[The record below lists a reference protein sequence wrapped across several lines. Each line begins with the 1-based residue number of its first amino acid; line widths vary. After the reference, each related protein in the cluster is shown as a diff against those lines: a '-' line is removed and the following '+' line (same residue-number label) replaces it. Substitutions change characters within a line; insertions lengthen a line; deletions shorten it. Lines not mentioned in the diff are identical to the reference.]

1 MKVQS
6 IERVFDIIEYIANQ
20 QGPVTLSQ
28 VAGDL
33 GLAASTVHRLLGTL
47 LERGYVEQAAPN
59 RQYKI
64 GIRFIELA
72 SQYLRGLELRTE
84 AAPFLR
90 ELSRRGGHP
99 AMMATIMDDEI
110 VYIERLDE
118 RGVNLRNYSFIGQ
131 RRPLYSTG
139 LGKAI
144 LMGLPKSKRDHL
156 IAGMTFVRKT
166 ANTITDPERLKA
178 ELDLSLKRGF
188 SKDDEEETIGFRC
201 VAAPIRDYRNQV
213 IAAVSTSWLSDFFD
227 SVDEDKLASLVV
239 EAAMKISKRMG
250 YDAS

>member
-6 IERVFDIIEYIANQ
+6 IERLFDIVEYIANQ
-20 QGPVTLSQ
+20 QGPVTLSR

-33 GLAASTVHRLLGTL
+33 KLPISTVHRLLGSL
-47 LERGYVEQAAPN
+47 LDRGYVEQAATS

-84 AAPFLR
+84 AVPFLR

-99 AMMATIMDDEI
+99 AMMATMMDDEI
-110 VYIERLDE
+110 VYLERLDE
-118 RGVNLRNYSFIGQ
+118 KGINLRNYSFIGQ

-139 LGKAI
+139 LGKAL
-144 LMGLPKSKRDHL
+144 LMGLPKSKRDGL
-156 IAGMTFVRKT
+156 IARLKLVPKT

-178 ELDLSLKRGF
+178 ELDLSLKRGY
-188 SKDDEEETIGFRC
+188 SRDNEEEMPGFRC
-201 VAAPIRDYRNQV
+201 LAAPIRDYRNQV
-213 IAAVSTSWLSDFFD
+213 IAAVSTSWIADYFD
-227 SVDEDKLASLVV
+227 SVDEDRLASLVV
-239 EAAMKISKRMG
+239 ETAMKISHRMG
-250 YDAS
+250 YSA

>member
-6 IERVFDIIEYIANQ
+6 IERVFDIVEYIANQ
-20 QGPVTLSQ
+20 RGSVTLSR
-28 VAGDL
+28 VSEDL
-33 GLAASTVHRLLGTL
+33 NLPVSTVHRLLGSL
-47 LERGYVEQAAPN
+47 LERGYVEQAATN

-84 AAPFLR
+84 AVLFLR

-99 AMMATIMDDEI
+99 AMMATMMDDEI
-110 VYIERLDE
+110 VYLERLDE
-118 RGVNLRNYSFIGQ
+118 QGINLRNYSFIGQ

-144 LMGLPKSKRDHL
+144 LMGLPKSKRDNL
-156 IAGMTFVRKT
+156 IARLELIPKT

-178 ELDLSLKRGF
+178 ELNLSLKRGY
-188 SKDDEEETIGFRC
+188 SRDNEEETLGFRC
-201 VAAPIRDYRNQV
+201 LAAPIKDYRNQV
-213 IAAVSTSWLSDFFD
+213 IAAVSTSWIEDFFD

-239 EAAMKISKRMG
+239 ETAMKISKRMG
-250 YDAS
+250 YGA

>member
-6 IERVFDIIEYIANQ
+6 VERVFDIVEYIAKQ
-20 QGPVTLSQ
+20 QGAVTLSQ

-33 GLAASTVHRLLGTL
+33 ELPLSTVHRLLSSL
-47 LERGYVEQAAPN
+47 LQRGYVEQAATN

-72 SQYLRGLELRTE
+72 SQYLQGLELRTE
-84 AAPFLR
+84 AVPFMR

-99 AMMATIMDDEI
+99 AMMATLMDDEI
-110 VYIERLDE
+110 VYLERIDE
-118 RGVNLRNYSFIGQ
+118 RGINLRNYSIVGH

-144 LMGLPKSKRDHL
+144 LMGLPKSRRDDL
-156 IAGMTFVRKT
+156 IARLTLARKT
-166 ANTITDPERLKA
+166 ANTITDPERLKT
-178 ELDLSLKRGF
+178 ELDQSLKRGY
-188 SKDDEEETIGFRC
+188 SRDNEEETIGFRC
-201 VAAPIRDYRNQV
+201 LAAPIKDYRNQV
-213 IAAVSTSWLSDFFD
+213 IAAVSTSWMSDFFD

-239 EAAMKISKRMG
+239 ETAMKISRRMG
-250 YDAS
+250 YSA

>member
-20 QGPVTLSQ
+20 RGPVTLSQ
-28 VAGDL
+28 VASDL
-33 GLAASTVHRLLGTL
+33 ELPVSTVHRLLGSL
-47 LERGYVEQAAPN
+47 LERGYVEQAAGN

-72 SQYLRGLELRTE
+72 SQYLRSLELRTE
-84 AAPFLR
+84 ATPFLR

-99 AMMATIMDDEI
+99 AMMATMMDDEI
-110 VYIERLDE
+110 VYLERLDE
-118 RGVNLRNYSFIGQ
+118 QGINLRNYSFIGQ

-144 LMGLPKSKRDHL
+144 LMGLPKSKRDEL
-156 IAGMTFVRKT
+156 IARLKLVRKT

-178 ELDLSLKRGF
+178 ELDLSLERGY
-188 SKDDEEETIGFRC
+188 SRDNEEETLGFRC
-201 VAAPIRDYRNQV
+201 LAAPIRDYRNQV
-213 IAAVSTSWLSDFFD
+213 IAAISTSWLSDFFD
-227 SVDEDKLASLVV
+227 SVDEDKLAALVM
-239 EAAMKISKRMG
+239 ETARKISQRMG
-250 YDAS
+250 YGA